1 MTSKVFLFP
10 DTNLFI
16 QCKPLRELDWSAW
29 AEFDEVELIVSRPV
43 QAEIDRQKGGGNNRL
58 ARRARATAG
67 MLRDIVLSQEDYREV
82 RGSKPLVRL
91 YVRLDLKR
99 DETLAND
106 IDYSER
112 DDQLVGISALFQK
125 NNPASDVRILTHDFG
140 PMATAKT
147 VGVKFD
153 EIPDAWLLVP
163 EPDEA
168 EKRINALQAQLL
180 RLQKAE
186 PAVGVRFEKSQP
198 GEHFVDVQISMYSAL
213 EDEQV
218 NALLN
223 EIALRFPVET
233 DFGSRTA
240 EEKRD
245 SLGYAFFMERK
256 VFTPA
261 TDDAIAEYR
270 DRQYSE
276 WLSACGDALR
286 DLHLKLNAKPDW
298 PTTTVWLV
306 NTGARPADD
315 TLVTLSANGN
325 FQIQPPVYAREE
337 DAEIESANDEPR
349 LPAPPVAP
357 KGSWKTKRLDMNHF
371 GDSPALFRQALDQY
385 ASFPPRGKP
394 ASRDPNGFYYQS
406 RPDSPVKSFALT
418 CQQWRHQTDEQP
430 FELTMRV
437 ALESVT
443 TEGALQVT
451 VQAAN
456 MTDPVI
462 EHQPVRITVRQLSA
476 LAKAEE
482 LVEKLTISARLS

>member
-29 AEFDEVELIVSRPV
+29 AAFDEVELIVSRPV

-58 ARRARATAG
+58 AKRARATAG
-67 MLRDIVLSQEDYREV
+67 MLRDIVLSHEDYLEV
-82 RGSKPLVRL
+82 KSSKPLVRL

-112 DDQLVGISALFQK
+112 DDQLVGICALFQK

-153 EIPDAWLLVP
+153 EIPGAWLLTP

-168 EKRINALQAQLL
+168 EKRINTLQAQLL

-186 PAVGVRFEKSQP
+186 PAVKVRFENSQT
-198 GEHFVDVQISMYSAL
+198 GEQFVGIQISVYSAL

-218 NALLN
+218 NALLT

-233 DFGSRTA
+233 DFGSKIV

-245 SLGYAFFMERK
+245 TLGYALFMERK

-261 TDDAIAEYR
+261 TDEAIAEYE
-270 DRQYSE
+270 DRKYPE

-286 DLHLKLNAKPDW
+286 NLHLKLNAKPDW
-298 PTTTVWLV
+298 PTATVWLA
-306 NTGARPADD
+306 NTGARPAEN

-325 FQIQPPVYAREE
+325 FRIQPPVYVREE
-337 DAEIESANDEPR
+337 DAETESAEDEPR

-357 KGSWKTKRLDMNHF
+357 KGSWKTKRLDVSHF
-371 GDSPALFRQALDQY
+371 GDSRTFVRQAIAQY
-385 ASFPPRGKP
+385 DSFPSIRKP
-394 ASRDPNGFYYQS
+394 APRDPNSFYYQS
-406 RPDSPVKSFALT
+406 RPHSPVKSFALT
-418 CQQWRHQTDEQP
+418 CQQWRHQTDEEP
-430 FELTMRV
+430 FELTMHI
-437 ALESVT
+437 ALESAT

-456 MTDPVI
+456 MTDPVVAR
-462 EHQPVRITVRQLSA
+462 QPVRITVQQVSA
-476 LAKAEE
+476 LAKAAE
-482 LVEKLTISARLS
+482 LVEKLTISARRS